1 MQMQLNSATCTFSI
15 ISRRDSEDSV
25 IDENAAP
32 SEERET
38 EGGEKMK
45 VKIKKK
51 SKSKINEKKRKNK
64 FCLFRD

>member
-25 IDENAAP
+25 IDANAAP

-38 EGGEKMK
+38 EGGKKNESQNKEKIK
-45 VKIKKK
+45 VK
-51 SKSKINEKKRKNK
+51 NK
-64 FCLFRD
+64 